1 MPPDRRSGVR
11 SQDEYTSMELQHKI
25 VQWWGD

>member
-1 MPPDRRSGVR
+1 MPPDRRSAVR

-25 VQWWGD
+25 MEWRGD